1 MSYTALGA
9 SFSVS
14 TPWGSQS
21 ISIPIEQMAHDAAVM
36 AFDAAWPPLKQRLQ
50 QELPGLIN
58 QGMDVAYQRLQQEL
72 PGIMDMAVQ
81 EVQPD
86 LRAEIDRAI
95 SIGTKRLVL
104 GVTILSTAI
113 VASTFLIIRK
123 RR

>member
-1 MSYTALGA
+1 MSYVALGA
-9 SFSVS
+9 TYSVS

-36 AFDAAWPPLKQRLQ
+36 AFEAGWPPLRQRLQ

-72 PGIMDMAVQ
+72 PGIMDMAVK

-95 SIGTKRLVL
+95 SIGTKRMVL
-104 GVTILSTAI
+104 GVTLLGSVIA
-113 VASTFLIIRK
+113 VSTFLIMKK
-123 RR
+123 R